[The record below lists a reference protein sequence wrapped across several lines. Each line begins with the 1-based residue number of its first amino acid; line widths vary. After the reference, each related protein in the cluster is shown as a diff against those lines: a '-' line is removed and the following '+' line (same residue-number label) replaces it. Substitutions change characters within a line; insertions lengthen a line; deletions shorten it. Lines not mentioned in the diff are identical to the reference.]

1 MSYGLAASDR
11 QWQWQWPDLY
21 TFSNTDTNVELGQ
34 QLLCHGEW
42 NANNTRCIRKH
53 ILSTDASGSAAPVE
67 GVQVRLGSHFGSAIR
82 FALHLVQIH
91 PGMQEVVGN
100 AKNGAPTCYVRIGY
114 TYTRVYLFHWW
125 KWATASK

>member
-53 ILSTDASGSAAPVE
+53 ILSTDDASGSAAMGCKCDKVHTL
-67 GVQVRLGSHFGSAIR
+67 GVRLGSHFI
-82 FALHLVQIH
+82 
-91 PGMQEVVGN
+91 
-100 AKNGAPTCYVRIGY
+100 
-114 TYTRVYLFHWW
+114 
-125 KWATASK
+125 

>member
-1 MSYGLAASDR
+1 M
-11 QWQWQWPDLY
+11 
-21 TFSNTDTNVELGQ
+21 
-34 QLLCHGEW
+34 
-42 NANNTRCIRKH
+42 
-53 ILSTDASGSAAPVE
+53 STDASGSAAPVE

-114 TYTRVYLFHWW
+114 IHKSVLIPLVEMGN
-125 KWATASK
+125 SK

>member
-34 QLLCHGEW
+34 QLCHGEW

-53 ILSTDASGSAAPVE
+53 ILSTDASGSAPLE
-67 GVQVRLGSHFGSAIR
+67 GVHASAIR
-82 FALHLVQIH
+82 FAL
-91 PGMQEVVGN
+91 QECN
-100 AKNGAPTCYVRIGY
+100 
-114 TYTRVYLFHWW
+114 
-125 KWATASK
+125 